1 MHLDPEKRPKFQSIW
16 AYSLIIVLSVVASLY
31 LINIFSGIENFSTL
45 ISLPAYTIITSIL
58 VIVSLYAII
67 QSNKIKTISKKPL
80 FFLTCSFVL
89 WFAAELTWNIYLHI
103 LDIDPYPSPADFF
116 YISALVS
123 MFIAL
128 TLFLKSQNYKISRN
142 KLIFSMI
149 IPLVILIPSLIITY
163 QVSMNDNQFEIFVAL
178 IYPIGDS
185 VLLIPTILIISFLAK
200 EQKNFFWMMLLAG
213 IIGFV
218 AADTIFLFLIIDD
231 SYVDGHPVDVLWL
244 SSYLIWTFAIVY
256 LIYNIRQQKN
266 YTSDLSHVFNYY
278 DIGKSNHI
286 GIIVILTIVN
296 ISIIIPMV
304 SITFY
309 FSDGSDLFLQTF
321 SFILISAIIFFSSI
335 IAFLNFKLNSKLRND
350 TENLIDSTDIESQMI
365 IQKNLRRALDE
376 SSMVAITDKNGLI
389 KYVNKQFCETTEYSS
404 DELIGKNHDLI
415 RSGYH
420 SIEFYDN
427 LWNIINSG
435 KVWHGEVKNISKTG
449 KIFWCDLIIVPF
461 LDKYGDVHEHIA
473 IRRNITKQKK
483 FYEDNL
489 KNEKMITVGRFSARL
504 AHDLRN
510 PLSIIQVS
518 LENLR
523 LLYGTNESQQ
533 KSMDKVERSIDRITH
548 QVDDVLDFVRE
559 RPITLNNHTMSEII
573 SESLDSLPIPD
584 NIKLILPKNNVEVY
598 CDEKQFAIVFN
609 NLILNGVQAIVHT
622 GTIEITVEENN
633 DGIIIQIMDSGE
645 GIPKENI
652 DSLFEPLFTT
662 KQQGTGLGLASV
674 KSIVEAHG
682 GIISVSS
689 PPTVFTITLPKISD
703 N

>member
-1 MHLDPEKRPKFQSIW
+1 
-16 AYSLIIVLSVVASLY
+16 
-31 LINIFSGIENFSTL
+31 
-45 ISLPAYTIITSIL
+45 
-58 VIVSLYAII
+58 
-67 QSNKIKTISKKPL
+67 
-80 FFLTCSFVL
+80 
-89 WFAAELTWNIYLHI
+89 
-103 LDIDPYPSPADFF
+103 
-116 YISALVS
+116 
-123 MFIAL
+123 
-128 TLFLKSQNYKISRN
+128 
-142 KLIFSMI
+142 
-149 IPLVILIPSLIITY
+149 
-163 QVSMNDNQFEIFVAL
+163 
-178 IYPIGDS
+178 
-185 VLLIPTILIISFLAK
+185 
-200 EQKNFFWMMLLAG
+200 
-213 IIGFV
+213 
-218 AADTIFLFLIIDD
+218 
-231 SYVDGHPVDVLWL
+231 
-244 SSYLIWTFAIVY
+244 
-256 LIYNIRQQKN
+256 
-266 YTSDLSHVFNYY
+266 
-278 DIGKSNHI
+278 
-286 GIIVILTIVN
+286 
-296 ISIIIPMV
+296 
-304 SITFY
+304 
-309 FSDGSDLFLQTF
+309 
-321 SFILISAIIFFSSI
+321 
-335 IAFLNFKLNSKLRND
+335 
-350 TENLIDSTDIESQMI
+350 
-365 IQKNLRRALDE
+365 
-376 SSMVAITDKNGLI
+376 
-389 KYVNKQFCETTEYSS
+389 
-404 DELIGKNHDLI
+404 
-415 RSGYH
+415 
-420 SIEFYDN
+420 
-427 LWNIINSG
+427 
-435 KVWHGEVKNISKTG
+435 
-449 KIFWCDLIIVPF
+449 
-461 LDKYGDVHEHIA
+461 
-473 IRRNITKQKK
+473 
-483 FYEDNL
+483 
-489 KNEKMITVGRFSARL
+489 MITVGRFSARL

>member
-1 MHLDPEKRPKFQSIW
+1 
-16 AYSLIIVLSVVASLY
+16 
-31 LINIFSGIENFSTL
+31 
-45 ISLPAYTIITSIL
+45 
-58 VIVSLYAII
+58 
-67 QSNKIKTISKKPL
+67 
-80 FFLTCSFVL
+80 
-89 WFAAELTWNIYLHI
+89 
-103 LDIDPYPSPADFF
+103 
-116 YISALVS
+116 
-123 MFIAL
+123 
-128 TLFLKSQNYKISRN
+128 
-142 KLIFSMI
+142 
-149 IPLVILIPSLIITY
+149 
-163 QVSMNDNQFEIFVAL
+163 
-178 IYPIGDS
+178 
-185 VLLIPTILIISFLAK
+185 
-200 EQKNFFWMMLLAG
+200 
-213 IIGFV
+213 
-218 AADTIFLFLIIDD
+218 
-231 SYVDGHPVDVLWL
+231 
-244 SSYLIWTFAIVY
+244 
-256 LIYNIRQQKN
+256 
-266 YTSDLSHVFNYY
+266 
-278 DIGKSNHI
+278 
-286 GIIVILTIVN
+286 
-296 ISIIIPMV
+296 
-304 SITFY
+304 
-309 FSDGSDLFLQTF
+309 
-321 SFILISAIIFFSSI
+321 
-335 IAFLNFKLNSKLRND
+335 
-350 TENLIDSTDIESQMI
+350 MI

-376 SSMVAITDKNGLI
+376 SSMVVITDKNGLI

-461 LDKYGDVHEHIA
+461 LDKNGDVHEHIA

-489 KNEKMITVGRFSARL
+489 KNEKMITLGRFSARL

-523 LLYGTNESQQ
+523 LLYGTDKSQQ

-573 SESLDSLPIPD
+573 SESLDSLPIPE

-633 DGIIIQIMDSGE
+633 DGIIIQIIDSGE
-645 GIPKENI
+645 GIPKQNI

-682 GIISVSS
+682 GIISVTS
-689 PPTVFTITLPKISD
+689 PPTIFTITLPKISD
-703 N
+703 NSISD

>member
-1 MHLDPEKRPKFQSIW
+1 
-16 AYSLIIVLSVVASLY
+16 
-31 LINIFSGIENFSTL
+31 
-45 ISLPAYTIITSIL
+45 
-58 VIVSLYAII
+58 
-67 QSNKIKTISKKPL
+67 
-80 FFLTCSFVL
+80 
-89 WFAAELTWNIYLHI
+89 
-103 LDIDPYPSPADFF
+103 
-116 YISALVS
+116 
-123 MFIAL
+123 
-128 TLFLKSQNYKISRN
+128 
-142 KLIFSMI
+142 
-149 IPLVILIPSLIITY
+149 
-163 QVSMNDNQFEIFVAL
+163 
-178 IYPIGDS
+178 
-185 VLLIPTILIISFLAK
+185 
-200 EQKNFFWMMLLAG
+200 
-213 IIGFV
+213 
-218 AADTIFLFLIIDD
+218 
-231 SYVDGHPVDVLWL
+231 
-244 SSYLIWTFAIVY
+244 
-256 LIYNIRQQKN
+256 
-266 YTSDLSHVFNYY
+266 
-278 DIGKSNHI
+278 
-286 GIIVILTIVN
+286 
-296 ISIIIPMV
+296 
-304 SITFY
+304 
-309 FSDGSDLFLQTF
+309 
-321 SFILISAIIFFSSI
+321 
-335 IAFLNFKLNSKLRND
+335 
-350 TENLIDSTDIESQMI
+350 MI

-510 PLSIIQVS
+510 PLSIIQVSLENLRSIIQVS

>member
-1 MHLDPEKRPKFQSIW
+1 
-16 AYSLIIVLSVVASLY
+16 
-31 LINIFSGIENFSTL
+31 
-45 ISLPAYTIITSIL
+45 
-58 VIVSLYAII
+58 
-67 QSNKIKTISKKPL
+67 
-80 FFLTCSFVL
+80 
-89 WFAAELTWNIYLHI
+89 
-103 LDIDPYPSPADFF
+103 
-116 YISALVS
+116 
-123 MFIAL
+123 
-128 TLFLKSQNYKISRN
+128 
-142 KLIFSMI
+142 
-149 IPLVILIPSLIITY
+149 
-163 QVSMNDNQFEIFVAL
+163 
-178 IYPIGDS
+178 
-185 VLLIPTILIISFLAK
+185 
-200 EQKNFFWMMLLAG
+200 
-213 IIGFV
+213 
-218 AADTIFLFLIIDD
+218 
-231 SYVDGHPVDVLWL
+231 
-244 SSYLIWTFAIVY
+244 
-256 LIYNIRQQKN
+256 
-266 YTSDLSHVFNYY
+266 
-278 DIGKSNHI
+278 
-286 GIIVILTIVN
+286 
-296 ISIIIPMV
+296 
-304 SITFY
+304 
-309 FSDGSDLFLQTF
+309 
-321 SFILISAIIFFSSI
+321 
-335 IAFLNFKLNSKLRND
+335 
-350 TENLIDSTDIESQMI
+350 MI

>member
-1 MHLDPEKRPKFQSIW
+1 
-16 AYSLIIVLSVVASLY
+16 
-31 LINIFSGIENFSTL
+31 
-45 ISLPAYTIITSIL
+45 
-58 VIVSLYAII
+58 
-67 QSNKIKTISKKPL
+67 
-80 FFLTCSFVL
+80 
-89 WFAAELTWNIYLHI
+89 
-103 LDIDPYPSPADFF
+103 
-116 YISALVS
+116 
-123 MFIAL
+123 
-128 TLFLKSQNYKISRN
+128 
-142 KLIFSMI
+142 
-149 IPLVILIPSLIITY
+149 
-163 QVSMNDNQFEIFVAL
+163 
-178 IYPIGDS
+178 
-185 VLLIPTILIISFLAK
+185 
-200 EQKNFFWMMLLAG
+200 
-213 IIGFV
+213 
-218 AADTIFLFLIIDD
+218 
-231 SYVDGHPVDVLWL
+231 
-244 SSYLIWTFAIVY
+244 
-256 LIYNIRQQKN
+256 
-266 YTSDLSHVFNYY
+266 
-278 DIGKSNHI
+278 
-286 GIIVILTIVN
+286 
-296 ISIIIPMV
+296 
-304 SITFY
+304 
-309 FSDGSDLFLQTF
+309 
-321 SFILISAIIFFSSI
+321 
-335 IAFLNFKLNSKLRND
+335 
-350 TENLIDSTDIESQMI
+350 
-365 IQKNLRRALDE
+365 
-376 SSMVAITDKNGLI
+376 
-389 KYVNKQFCETTEYSS
+389 
-404 DELIGKNHDLI
+404 
-415 RSGYH
+415 
-420 SIEFYDN
+420 
-427 LWNIINSG
+427 
-435 KVWHGEVKNISKTG
+435 
-449 KIFWCDLIIVPF
+449 

-633 DGIIIQIMDSGE
+633 DGIIIQIIDSGE
-645 GIPKENI
+645 GIPKENL